1 VSVFEARA
9 GRLLRVKGLSAPCY
23 EFRYGSVSLRTAA
36 IAMTSS
42 PEQLNPT
49 EPAAL
54 PLSGVLVGIDYG
66 TKRVGVSVS
75 DRDQKFSSPL
85 HNYQRQ
91 GEQSDSRFFRKLVE
105 EYRPIGFVVGL
116 PLHLSG
122 DESEKSKE
130 ARKYA
135 AWLTQLTSLPHNFQ
149 DERFSSFHAET
160 LLQNAE
166 LSKQKRKDRI
176 DKLAAQIL
184 LQSFLDRRANPAV
197 ERFIPQNETR

>member
-1 VSVFEARA
+1 
-9 GRLLRVKGLSAPCY
+9 
-23 EFRYGSVSLRTAA
+23 
-36 IAMTSS
+36 MTSS

-49 EPAAL
+49 EPAPL
-54 PLSGVLVGIDYG
+54 PLCGVLVGIDYG

-91 GEQSDSRFFRKLVE
+91 GEQPDARFFRKLVE

-135 AWLTQLTSLPHNFQ
+135 AWLTQLTGLPHNFRTNASALSTPRRCCRMPSCRSKNAKTASTNWPLRFCCSRSLIA
-149 DERFSSFHAET
+149 ERIPRCES
-160 LLQNAE
+160 
-166 LSKQKRKDRI
+166 
-176 DKLAAQIL
+176 
-184 LQSFLDRRANPAV
+184 QSDRRKPLM
-197 ERFIPQNETR
+197 ERQVQAIC